1 MEKKQ
6 YTIEINAP
14 VEKVFDTMLGLSDKS
29 TYEQWTALFNPTS
42 TFEGSWEKDQKI
54 HFIGTDDKG
63 NRGGMVARIAENI
76 PNQFISIQHYGILDG
91 DKEITSGPQVEQ
103 WAGGHENYRFEETG
117 EITRVI
123 VEVDVTDDHLDYFDS
138 TYPKA
143 LEKLKQIVEVD

>member
-6 YTIEINAP
+6 FTIEINAP
-14 VEKVFDTMLGLSDKS
+14 LEKVFDIMLGLSDKS

-42 TFEGSWEKDQKI
+42 TYEGSWEKGQKI

-76 PNQFISIQHYGILDG
+76 PNKFVSIQHYGILDG
-91 DKEITSGPQVEQ
+91 DTEITEGPQVDL
-103 WAGGHENYRFEETG
+103 WAGGHENYRFEKMG
-117 EITRVI
+117 EKTRVI
-123 VEVDVTDDHLDYFDS
+123 VEVDVTDEHSEYFDS

-143 LEKLKQIVEVD
+143 LKKLKKLVESS